1 MTSIFTSYLE
11 ITRARKTNLGQILHL
26 LHVFLYSERVKMET
40 RSRCVNQASGWR
52 SEVRLPNRKE
62 IFLFYKTSSPRCLL
76 LNRYKCS
83 FLGVKRPGR
92 KFTTHIHLVLKLR
105 TSGAAP
111 PIPLCVFMACTVTK
125 ISYFWTYRLESH
137 DRYWIIK
144 SKEYK

>member
-26 LHVFLYSERVKMET
+26 LHVFLYSQRVKTET
-40 RSRCVNQASGWR
+40 RSRCLNQASGWR
-52 SEVRLPNRKE
+52 SEVRLPDRKE

-92 KFTTHIHLVLKLR
+92 EFTTHIHPSSAEVKNEWSC
-105 TSGAAP
+105 TSNP
-111 PIPLCVFMACTVTK
+111 PTCLHGVHSVEGILLNVQTRKPRSL
-125 ISYFWTYRLESH
+125 LN
-137 DRYWIIK
+137 
-144 SKEYK
+144 YKVERI